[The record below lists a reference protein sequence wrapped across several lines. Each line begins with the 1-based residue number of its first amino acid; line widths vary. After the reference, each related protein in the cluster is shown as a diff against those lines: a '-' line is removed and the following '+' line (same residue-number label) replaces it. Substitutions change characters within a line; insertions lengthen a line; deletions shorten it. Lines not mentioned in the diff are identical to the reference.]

1 LKVSST
7 LTNPF
12 RLPNS
17 TRSWRKSSVGSSF
30 SKGRDGLVVAIGNGA
45 KKWHG
50 IYQKM
55 ILSSNRAKKWHG
67 IYQH

>member
-1 LKVSST
+1 
-7 LTNPF
+7 
-12 RLPNS
+12 LPNS
-17 TRSWRKSSVGSSF
+17 TRSQRKSSVGSSF

-55 ILSSNRAKKWHG
+55 ILSSNREKKWHG